1 MRVLKVLR
9 ARSDLFFRL
18 SGICLEDFE
27 ALFAVLHPIWLDR
40 ERQRLSRKDRQ
51 RAIGGGMSYRLE
63 FAEQL
68 LLCLMYYRT
77 YTCQA
82 FMGLV
87 FDVSSPTVSRRIT
100 ALPDLM
106 AGHFRMPERK
116 VRLSASER
124 GNLLYLMI
132 DGTERPVQRPPKPS
146 QRKAKYSGKKKRHTV
161 SHQVITDDQK
171 RVLAVGPAQ
180 PGRPHDKRIYDEARV
195 DKPPGVLVPGDLG
208 YLGTS
213 LEVPL
218 KASKNHPLTDDQKTY
233 NTWHAKLRI
242 GVEHGIC
249 RMKKFR
255 IFAETHRGNRQES
268 MIARNVGALANM
280 NLKTA

>member
-218 KASKNHPLTDDQKTY
+218 KASKNHPLIPKGAVSDTFV
-233 NTWHAKLRI
+233 LS
-242 GVEHGIC
+242 GILL
-249 RMKKFR
+249 
-255 IFAETHRGNRQES
+255 A
-268 MIARNVGALANM
+268 ALI
-280 NLKTA
+280 

>member
-1 MRVLKVLR
+1 
-9 ARSDLFFRL
+9 
-18 SGICLEDFE
+18 
-27 ALFAVLHPIWLDR
+27 
-40 ERQRLSRKDRQ
+40 
-51 RAIGGGMSYRLE
+51 MSYRLE

-87 FDVSSPTVSRRIT
+87 SDVPSPTVSRRIT
-100 ALPDLM
+100 AMTDLM
-106 AGHFRMPERK
+106 AGHFQMPERK

-132 DGTERPVQRPPKPS
+132 DGTERPFQRPQKPS

-161 SHQVITDDQK
+161 SHLVITDDQK

-180 PGRPHDKRIYDEARV
+180 PGRTHDKRIYDEARV
-195 DKPPGVLVPGDLG
+195 DKPPGVPVPGDLG

-255 IFAETHRGNRQES
+255 IFAGTHRGNRQES

-280 NLKTA
+280 NFKTA